1 MSCDAV
7 AFSAMLWMASFN
19 PGQAAGPAPA
29 VLQQPAVP
37 QSVAGEPLFLDIV
50 KRAKQL
56 KAEAETYRQA
66 LAKAD
71 PTAAAS
77 KLKGFD
83 AFSTKIGDLSALD
96 MKGHVTLK
104 ERGAV
109 DDLKCI
115 LRGHQPGPARE
126 ARRRRRGHDDQG
138 PGHGLARHD
147 LSAERQCRSDHR
159 AAATCGLTHVRL
171 PGEGRGPDR
180 TRSVRGVDRAHLGS
194 SQTAQAE
201 SGPRPSPGNGVWDQ
215 ASLYLTEQ
223 P

>member
-56 KAEAETYRQA
+56 KAETEAYRQA

-71 PTAAAS
+71 SAGTAP
-77 KLKGFD
+77 KLKRFD
-83 AFSTKIGDLSALD
+83 AFSTRIADLSALD

-115 LRGHQPGPARE
+115 LRGISQDLPE
-126 ARRRRRGHDDQG
+126 K
-138 PGHGLARHD
+138 LA
-147 LSAERQCRSDHR
+147 AVG
-159 AAATCGLTHVRL
+159 AATTIKAQDLALRDMVYL
-171 PGEGRGPDR
+171 LNDNVE
-180 TRSVRGVDRAHLGS
+180 VI
-194 SQTAQAE
+194 TA
-201 SGPRPSPGNGVWDQ
+201 PP
-215 ASLYLTEQ
+215 Q
-223 P
+223 PAA

>member
-19 PGQAAGPAPA
+19 PGQAAAPAPA
-29 VLQQPAVP
+29 VAQQPVIP
-37 QSVAGEPLFLDIV
+37 QSVAGEPLFIDIV

-56 KAEAETYRQA
+56 KAETEAYRQA

-71 PTAAAS
+71 PNGAAL
-77 KLKGFD
+77 KLKNFD

-115 LRGHQPGPARE
+115 LRGISQ
-126 ARRRRRGHDDQG
+126 
-138 PGHGLARHD
+138 D
-147 LSAERQCRSDHR
+147 LPEKLTAVG
-159 AAATCGLTHVRL
+159 AATTIKAQDLALRDMVYL
-171 PGEGRGPDR
+171 LNDNVE
-180 TRSVRGVDRAHLGS
+180 VI
-194 SQTAQAE
+194 TA
-201 SGPRPSPGNGVWDQ
+201 PP
-215 ASLYLTEQ
+215 Q
-223 P
+223 PAA

>member
-115 LRGHQPGPARE
+115 LRGISQDLPE
-126 ARRRRRGHDDQG
+126 K
-138 PGHGLARHD
+138 LA
-147 LSAERQCRSDHR
+147 AVG
-159 AAATCGLTHVRL
+159 AATTIKAQDMALRDMTYLLNDNV
-171 PGEGRGPDR
+171 E
-180 TRSVRGVDRAHLGS
+180 VI
-194 SQTAQAE
+194 TA
-201 SGPRPSPGNGVWDQ
+201 PP
-215 ASLYLTEQ
+215 Q
-223 P
+223 PAA